1 MQNSWVR
8 VAIILLDFQMRKKT
22 TVGGGNKIFQMV
34 FKNGFELKDLL
45 TLTPESMVQFIYQGL
60 QLEGD

>member
-1 MQNSWVR
+1 MR
-8 VAIILLDFQMRKKT
+8 ECKTVAIILLDFQMRKKT